1 MGSDR
6 PITVRKR
13 RKGRGSI
20 LDGRFEGTP
29 VRNYGKETTYQVLTY
44 ANRLIDGHSSE
55 YHDPETTP
63 KARPHVSKA
72 TVAGA
77 FLKSELQYPATT
89 AGRYSARAS
98 RNASSSEF
106 HGAVPYPRA
115 DLSFTKITDDE
126 PKTIERK
133 LSRSKNF
140 LLKAIG
146 GRSPEKKDRKS
157 SDEGPKNTLMR
168 RLSRSK
174 SIKSVKSTHSGRRS
188 KSGSGS
194 TPYNEPETSYDIES
208 RDITD
213 ISRDFRPLTSRHT
226 QSSSGESS
234 TRPLLG
240 LRDNVILSPQVVVT
254 PEESIVDSGNCSF
267 WVAIEISGVLRT
279 ADGCLRQ
286 EKVYSRY
293 SSSGSVKSERS
304 GLLIPVASPCLNQ
317 LTTII

>member
-1 MGSDR
+1 M
-6 PITVRKR
+6 
-13 RKGRGSI
+13 
-20 LDGRFEGTP
+20 
-29 VRNYGKETTYQVLTY
+29 
-44 ANRLIDGHSSE
+44 IDGHSSE
-55 YHDPETTP
+55 ANDPETTP
-63 KARPHVSKA
+63 KGRPQVSKS

-106 HGAVPYPRA
+106 HAAVPYPRA
-115 DLSFTKITDDE
+115 NLSFTKITNDE
-126 PKTIERK
+126 PKTTERK
-133 LSRSKNF
+133 LSKSKNF

-174 SIKSVKSTHSGRRS
+174 STKSVKSTRSGGWSRS
-188 KSGSGS
+188 RSGSM
-194 TPYNEPETSYDIES
+194 PYIGPETSHDVES

-213 ISRDFRPLTSRHT
+213 ISRDFRPLTAGRQT

-240 LRDNVILSPQVVVT
+240 FRDNVILSPQVVVT

-293 SSSGSVKSERS
+293 SSSGSVKSEIS
-304 GLLIPVASPCLNQ
+304 GLWITNIFARV
-317 LTTII
+317 